1 MKKYKLR
8 KKYYSNVILVL
19 AFLVATLVTI
29 NIGYSLWS
37 TKLNISGK
45 VTLDLEVPYL
55 DVSIVKLE
63 NGHYSKCNGIAEFDS
78 YKDEISENVLVTTL
92 KISSQENE
100 NRNINTSFSMKNI
113 SKNGD
118 LYTDGKVKL
127 IEHSKN
133 VDAIT
138 NISTNLSK
146 SIIESGN
153 VDVFN
158 FKADVDRTIL
168 EDNAYYK
175 YEIIYN
181 VNGIQKNFY
190 YTVNIMP
197 VE

>member
-19 AFLVATLVTI
+19 AFLVATLITI

-45 VTLDLEVPYL
+45 VTLDLKVPYL

-63 NGHYSKCNGIAEFDS
+63 NGHYTYCRGITESDS

-92 KISSQENE
+92 RISSQEE
-100 NRNINTSFSMKNI
+100 EKRNINTNFSMKNI

-127 IEHSKN
+127 VEHSKN
-133 VDAIT
+133 VDAIS
-138 NISTNLSK
+138 NISANLSK
-146 SIIESGN
+146 SVIESGN
-153 VDVFN
+153 VDIFN

-168 EDNAYYK
+168 ENSAYYK
-175 YEIIYN
+175 YEIVYN

-190 YTVNIMP
+190 YTINIVP
-197 VE
+197 A

>member
-138 NISTNLSK
+138 NISANLSK

>member
-138 NISTNLSK
+138 NISANFSK

-158 FKADVDRTIL
+158 FKADVDRTTL